1 MIRLQNIEKNY
12 AAGESA
18 VAALRNVSLEIAVGE
33 FVAIMGP
40 SGSGKSTLM
49 NILGLLDHP
58 DSGAY
63 YLDGQDVSKLNDD
76 QRSHLRNHLIGFVFQ
91 NFNLLSRADSLRNVT
106 LPLTY
111 RSMPDAE
118 RRRLAE
124 ESLHSVGLSS
134 RSSHLPNQLSGG
146 ERQRVAVARAL
157 VGQPKIILADEPT
170 GNLDRKTGDEII
182 VLLGDLAK
190 SGQTV
195 IMVTHDQH
203 CADAADRT
211 IRMMD
216 GEIVSTS

>member
-1 MIRLQNIEKNY
+1 MIRLERIEKNY

-18 VAALRNVSLEIAVGE
+18 VAALRAISLEIKVGE

-49 NILGLLDHP
+49 NILGLLDRP
-58 DSGAY
+58 DDGAY
-63 YLDGQDVSKLNDD
+63 FLDGQDVSKLNDD

-91 NFNLLSRADSLRNVT
+91 NFNLLTRADSIRNVT

-118 RRRLAE
+118 RRSLAE
-124 ESLHSVGLSS
+124 ESLRSVGLAA
-134 RSSHLPNQLSGG
+134 RSSHLPSQLSGG

-157 VGQPKIILADEPT
+157 VGKPKMILADEPT

-182 VLLGDLAK
+182 VLLADLAK
-190 SGQTV
+190 SGKTV

-216 GEIVSTS
+216 GQIISHS

>member
-1 MIRLQNIEKNY
+1 MIRLQQIVKNY

-18 VAALRNVSLEIAVGE
+18 VAALRSISLEIHAGE

-49 NILGLLDHP
+49 NILGLLDRP
-58 DSGAY
+58 DGGAY
-63 YLDGQDVSKLNDD
+63 FLDGNDVSKLNDD

-91 NFNLLSRADSLRNVT
+91 NFNLLSRADSLRNVA

-111 RSMPDAE
+111 RAMPDTE
-118 RRRLAE
+118 RKTRAE
-124 ESLHSVGLSS
+124 ESLRSVGLAA

-157 VGQPKIILADEPT
+157 VGKPKMILADEPT

-182 VLLGDLAK
+182 LLLRDLARA
-190 SGQTV
+190 GQTV

-216 GEIVSTS
+216 GEIVSTT